1 MFKSVM
7 VFLLVVFYIYTAYAE
22 NGKTSVATWKY
33 NSRGAFT
40 MSFDDSMQTHAKLAI
55 PAIIE
60 KGLVGTWFINPGQ
73 PRHVDN
79 KSVWEVD
86 GPNNGQ
92 EYANHTWE
100 HIGAKNYHEAEF
112 QIGECARYIWTLRG
126 PGKSKLL
133 AFNKGGGTT
142 WNITDSEMEEIKRK
156 YKCIN
161 RTSEMSVRA
170 DLGIHSEMII
180 NKARESIS
188 EGRWVAIHFHGI
200 GDEWLSIDSDAFFLL
215 LDYLNNNKDKIWSA
229 GWSAAYQYIQERD
242 HAHIDLLEKSAN
254 RIRINLKTGLDTELY
269 VEPLTLITQVPDSWA
284 EVKVTQNGK
293 FKVYH
298 PKNGVL
304 QYEVIPDK
312 GEIELQPNTR

>member
-1 MFKSVM
+1 MLKSVT
-7 VFLLVVFYIYTAYAE
+7 VFLLLVFYMHTANAE
-22 NGKTSVATWKY
+22 NGKTSVATWKF

-40 MSFDDSMQTHAKLAI
+40 MSFDDSMQTHAKLAM

-60 KGLVGTWFINPGQ
+60 RGLVGTWFITPGQ
-73 PRHVDN
+73 PNHVDN

-86 GPNNGQ
+86 GPINGQ

-100 HIGAKNYHEAEF
+100 HIGAKNYREAEI

-126 PGKSKLL
+126 PGASKLL
-133 AFNKGGGTT
+133 AFNEGGGTT
-142 WNITDSEMEEIKRK
+142 WNITDSEMEEIKKK
-156 YKCIN
+156 YNCIS

-170 DLGIHSEMII
+170 DLGVNSEMII

-188 EGRWVAIHFHGI
+188 EGRWVSIHFHGI
-200 GDEWLSIDSDAFFLL
+200 GDEWLSIDSDAFFRLIN
-215 LDYLNNNKDKIWSA
+215 YLSNNKDNIWSA
-229 GWSAAYQYIQERD
+229 GWSAAYQYIKERD
-242 HAHIDLLEKSAN
+242 HAHIDLLEKSTN

-269 VEPLTLITQVPDSWA
+269 AEPLTLITQVPDSWA
-284 EVKVTQNGK
+284 AVKVTQNGK
-293 FKVYH
+293 SKVYH
-298 PKNGVL
+298 PKNGIL